1 MNEMKIFENPEFGA
15 IRTVE
20 VKNEPWFV
28 GKDVAE
34 ILGYSNTNK
43 AIQVHVDE
51 RDKAMRSQWGTEMGK
66 LFSSVK
72 EMQEK
77 LGRQDNWFI
86 NESGL
91 YSLILS
97 SKLPNAKKFKRWVTS
112 EVLPA
117 IRKTGGYINGSESM
131 SDDEIMARALL
142 MAQKTIENNKERI
155 SQLESDNN
163 RMRPKEIFADAVAA
177 SDQTILIGDLA
188 KLIKQ
193 NGYDIGQ
200 KRLFEWL
207 RQNCYLIKRK
217 GADYNS
223 PTQRAMEMGLFR
235 IKETSITCPDG
246 HTKVNKTTKVT
257 GKGQQYFLN
266 LFLSEDEEDV

>member
-1 MNEMKIFENPEFGA
+1 MNNIKIFENPEFGA

-20 VKNEPWFV
+20 IKNEPWFV

-34 ILGYSNTNK
+34 VLGYSDTSR
-43 AIQVHVDE
+43 AVFDHVDKE
-51 RDKAMRSQWGTEMGK
+51 DKTSLVIQQSGSNYKANTTI
-66 LFSSVK
+66 
-72 EMQEK
+72 
-77 LGRQDNWFI
+77 I

-97 SKLPNAKKFKRWVTS
+97 SKLPKAKEFKRWVTS

-142 MAQKTIENNKERI
+142 MAHKTIENNKERI
-155 SQLESDNN
+155 SQLESDND

-193 NGYDIGQ
+193 NGRDMGQ
-200 KRLFEWL
+200 KRLFVWM
-207 RQNCYLIKRK
+207 RDNGFLIKRK

-235 IKETSITCPDG
+235 VKETAITRPDG
-246 HTKVNKTTKVT
+246 HTMVNKTTKVT

-266 LFLSEDEEDV
+266 LFLRKEEKDV